1 MAVMRKKRP
10 TQFDVAQLAGVSQ
23 AMVSYV
29 LNDNPNIS
37 VPNETRQRVL
47 DAMDELGYVPN
58 RAAQMLRTQR
68 TNTIACV
75 VPDITNA
82 FHTQFARG
90 LQSVAEQY
98 EYDLVLYNTDRVPAK
113 ESKFLQRLQEGR
125 VDGVIMTALHSTPE
139 DFLPLLEMNIPVV
152 IQGPNVMPTQ
162 VNGLP
167 LDSLFVDDVA
177 ASATAVSFLLEK
189 NHTRIGMIAG
199 EVGTPPRQRRE
210 QGYRQ
215 TLAAH
220 DIAIDEELIR
230 GGGFREEGGYQSMH
244 NLLNL
249 AQPPT
254 AVFAASDV
262 MAIGA
267 MMAIRDAGL
276 EVPGDI
282 ALVGFDD
289 IPIAKLISPPLT
301 TIAQF
306 EGKLGQRAAEMLF
319 DRLHDQ
325 VSDVGRREEMPY
337 QLIVRASA

>member
-152 IQGPNVMPTQ
+152 IQGPNVMPTK
-162 VNGLP
+162 VNGFP

-177 ASATAVSFLLEK
+177 ASATAVSFFLEK
-189 NHTRIGMIAG
+189 KKNRNFKI
-199 EVGTPPRQRRE
+199 
-210 QGYRQ
+210 
-215 TLAAH
+215 
-220 DIAIDEELIR
+220 
-230 GGGFREEGGYQSMH
+230 
-244 NLLNL
+244 
-249 AQPPT
+249 
-254 AVFAASDV
+254 
-262 MAIGA
+262 
-267 MMAIRDAGL
+267 
-276 EVPGDI
+276 
-282 ALVGFDD
+282 
-289 IPIAKLISPPLT
+289 
-301 TIAQF
+301 
-306 EGKLGQRAAEMLF
+306 
-319 DRLHDQ
+319 
-325 VSDVGRREEMPY
+325 
-337 QLIVRASA
+337 

>member
-1 MAVMRKKRP
+1 MKKKRP
-10 TQFDVAQLAGVSQ
+10 TQLDVAHLAGVSQ

-29 LNDNPNIS
+29 LNDNSNIS
-37 VPNETRQRVL
+37 IPDDTRQRII
-47 DAMDELGYVPN
+47 DAIRELGYVPN
-58 RAAQMLRTQR
+58 RTARSLRTQR

-75 VPDITNA
+75 VPDITNP
-82 FHTQFARG
+82 FHTVFARG
-90 LQSVAEQY
+90 LQKVAEQHD
-98 EYDLVLYNTDRVPAK
+98 YDVVLYNTDRIPAK
-113 ESKFLQRLQEGR
+113 EHKFLQILQEGR
-125 VDGVIMTALHSTPE
+125 VDGVVMTALHVTAE
-139 DFLPLLEMNIPVV
+139 DFLPLLERNIPVV
-152 IQGPNVMPTQ
+152 VQGPKIIPSLVK
-162 VNGLP
+162 GYP
-167 LDSLFVDDVA
+167 LDSLHVNDVA
-177 ASATAVSFLLEK
+177 AAATAVSFLLEK
-189 NHTRIGMIAG
+189 GHTRIGMIAG
-199 EVGTPPRQRRE
+199 DPDTPPRRRRE

-220 DIAIDEELIR
+220 RISIDEALIR
-230 GGGFREEGGYQSMH
+230 GGGFREEGGYRSMQ

-249 AQPPT
+249 PQPPT

-276 EVPGDI
+276 DVPGDVAI
-282 ALVGFDD
+282 VGFDD

-319 DRLHDQ
+319 DRLHHQAPDI
-325 VSDVGRREEMPY
+325 GLREEMPY